1 MRMVYG
7 WTWWFFEV
15 DSAAAFAAAFD
26 VAALP
31 VGTIVM
37 YRCNHDLT
45 YAGVMRMPE
54 PIGKKKMSALFPAAK
69 LYHALYNCGKPSA
82 LHFLREAFP
91 SYLTSPSMPIPPSSQ
106 PIP

>member
-37 YRCNHDLT
+37 YRCNDEDARA
-45 YAGVMRMPE
+45 Y
-54 PIGKKKMSALFPAAK
+54 
-69 LYHALYNCGKPSA
+69 
-82 LHFLREAFP
+82 REEEDVCVV
-91 SYLTSPSMPIPPSSQ
+91 SCC
-106 PIP
+106 